1 MIKVSV
7 QKDRITI
14 RDNSDYSVSGSDIVC
29 ASVSSIVI
37 TSINAILRIDNNAIK
52 YVKNDGF
59 IDIEILNHSKTVDL
73 LIDNMISLLEEL
85 ANQYDENIK
94 IDK

>member
-7 QKDRITI
+7 KKDRII
-14 RDNSDYSVSGSDIVC
+14 ISGHSDYSVSGSDIVC

-37 TSINAILRIDNNAIK
+37 TSINAILRVDNSAIK
-52 YVKNDGF
+52 YEKNDGF
-59 IDIEILNHSKTVDL
+59 IDIEILNHSNIVDL